1 MRRENKVNRNC
12 GGGSGEPGESRRAHE
27 RHAGCSS
34 MGARQTS
41 GLKRGTAGAA
51 VGEELGAVG
60 RWEGPVFSPT
70 TERTKEQTPHT
81 HTQKSLVCNPSCHE
95 SAPILHLL
103 VIERLSSQL
112 SPRGHLGSLLFD
124 TKGAFH

>member
-1 MRRENKVNRNC
+1 MKDTPGAVAWGP
-12 GGGSGEPGESRRAHE
+12 GGPQD
-27 RHAGCSS
+27 SS
-34 MGARQTS
+34 P
-41 GLKRGTAGAA
+41 GTAGAA

>member
-1 MRRENKVNRNC
+1 MEEDLGSQGKAGERMKDTPGAVAWGP
-12 GGGSGEPGESRRAHE
+12 GGPQD
-27 RHAGCSS
+27 SS
-34 MGARQTS
+34 P
-41 GLKRGTAGAA
+41 GTAGAA